1 VKILGRLRDHIVCA
15 SGDRAIRKRVDLWLR
30 LALHG
35 ANRAVEHAASREDMM
50 SVQPLRKE
58 GDQNPRTA
66 EEAKALVKQVESLF
80 MPWNIDALVAGFTDD
95 CIVRFSTVP
104 EFRGREA
111 LRAFFTARS
120 GKQKGYRLK
129 KSFRAMVND
138 TITNVWEGEWQDA
151 ETGAAMRGFGVEVWI
166 MRDGKIA
173 VWEGAFNTGRAD
185 QTNSVADLLR

>member
-1 VKILGRLRDHIVCA
+1 
-15 SGDRAIRKRVDLWLR
+15 
-30 LALHG
+30 
-35 ANRAVEHAASREDMM
+35 MM

-95 CIVRFSTVP
+95 CIVRFGTVP

-120 GKQKGYRLK
+120 GKQKGYRLN

-151 ETGAAMRGFGVEVWI
+151 ETGAPMRGFGVEVWI
-166 MRDGKIA
+166 VRDGKIA